1 MIGILNYGMGNL
13 LSVKNSLDYLGESS
27 EICDNY
33 KDLDKYNKI
42 IIPGVGSFPDCI
54 NNIKKMNFLDSL
66 NTKAL
71 DEKIPILGICLG
83 MQIMASVGYEMNE
96 TAGLGWFNAKVDK
109 IKVSDPSIKIPNI
122 GWETIHYNKDNILM
136 KNLPNE
142 PDFYF
147 VHSYYMDCEDKDEV
161 TSWYDLGG
169 KKITASIQKENIFGT
184 QFHPEKSS
192 DIGREVIINFLNL

>member
-13 LSVKNSLDYLGESS
+13 LSVKNALDYLGESS

-33 KDLDKYNKI
+33 KKLDKYSKI

-54 NNIKKMNFLDSL
+54 KNIKKMNFMDTL

-83 MQIMASVGYEMNE
+83 MQIMASVGYEMGV
-96 TAGLGWFNAKVDK
+96 TPGLNWFDAKVDK
-109 IKVSDPSIKIPNI
+109 IKVNDKSIKIPNI
-122 GWETIHYNKDNILM
+122 GWEAVHYNQKSTLFN
-136 KNLPNE
+136 NLPNN

-147 VHSYYMDCEDKDEV
+147 VHSYFMKCDNENEV
-161 TSWYDLGG
+161 SSWYNLGET
-169 KKITASIQKENIFGT
+169 KITASIQKNNIFGT

-192 DIGREVIINFLNL
+192 DLGRELLINFLDY